1 MMRTRIAACAAACS
15 MMAVGA
21 LGAQT
26 VTACSVTGASGKC
39 SPSVTLDK
47 PGTMTNPALLA
58 LTVSPSSSP
67 LSPLSLTAS
76 ASDMDVA
83 TGLSS
88 ATTATLVVQANRAWT
103 VQVSGATA
111 VWGASAGAWTSKPVS
126 ELLWSLS
133 PTGAATP
140 LSVTSA
146 TAVSGTAGPGG
157 AGTPLYFRPVVH
169 WLTDKP
175 GVYTMDVVFTLT
187 TP

>member
-1 MMRTRIAACAAACS
+1 MIRTHIAACVAACT
-15 MMAVGA
+15 MMGA
-21 LGAQT
+21 GRLAAQT
-26 VTACSVTGASGKC
+26 VTTCSVTGASGKC
-39 SPSVTLDK
+39 SPAVSLDN
-47 PGTMTNPALLA
+47 PATMTNPALLA

-83 TGLSS
+83 TGLASM
-88 ATTATLVVQANRAWT
+88 TTVTLVVQGNRAWT

-126 ELLWSLS
+126 DLLWSLS
-133 PTGAATP
+133 PAGTATP